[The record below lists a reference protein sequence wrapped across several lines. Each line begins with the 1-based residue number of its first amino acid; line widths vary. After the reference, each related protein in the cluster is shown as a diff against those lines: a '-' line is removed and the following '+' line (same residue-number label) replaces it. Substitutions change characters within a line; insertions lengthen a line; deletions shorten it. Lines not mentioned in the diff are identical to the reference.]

1 MVPAET
7 KEMLVLSF
15 ALLQA
20 CQGKWS
26 RSISPAHLLSRGHAE
41 DKLLCIHSHK
51 NGGHQL
57 DFKIQQSY
65 SRYIQTQFITNPLQ

>member
-7 KEMLVLSF
+7 KEMLALSF

-26 RSISPAHLLSRGHAE
+26 RSISPAHLLSRGRSTYQMQGPCRRTNSSAFTA
-41 DKLLCIHSHK
+41 I
-51 NGGHQL
+51 
-57 DFKIQQSY
+57 KIEV
-65 SRYIQTQFITNPLQ
+65 IK